1 MQQTWESCSHAED
14 PHSPRGTH
22 GLQTAL
28 HLLSNATF
36 PCPSSLPI
44 QGTWMEPPGRGIPG
58 QSDSWQREPA
68 QHPKLRPRFPMSL
81 CITKQPVQ
89 PHKQCKTYLSEVL
102 FTRQSIPQHCIL
114 ASKEDHG
121 LVPSPPAPAQT
132 LFPDG
137 RQKPVATR
145 APESS
150 PGDAPWAPRAG
161 RGSRWQLGGGS
172 WGRSPSVL
180 AQLEARALLLISGR
194 LAPEAGAAPG
204 RLLRQSLHVPEH
216 LVVSHHS
223 ANL

>member
-1 MQQTWESCSHAED
+1 MQETWESCSHAED
-14 PHSPRGTH
+14 PHSPQGTH

-28 HLLSNATF
+28 HLLPSAPSAAPA
-36 PCPSSLPI
+36 PCPS
-44 QGTWMEPPGRGIPG
+44 RGLGWSHLEGASPAS
-58 QSDSWQREPA
+58 SDSWQRELG
-68 QHPKLRPRFPMSL
+68 HPELRPRFPMSL
-81 CITKQPVQ
+81 CITKQPAQ
-89 PHKQCKTYLSEVL
+89 PHKQCKTCISEVL

-121 LVPSPPAPAQT
+121 LVHSPPAPAQT

-137 RQKPVATR
+137 RQKPIATT